1 LSAPEKSKPSRD
13 ERLPPCQWETFE
25 ADWYAAT
32 YMRRLGPGE
41 PSDPL
46 AHYTRVG
53 ARRGASPNRY
63 FDESWYL
70 ARYAAVRDAVQ
81 RGEFASGFAHYCA
94 AGYITHDPHWL
105 FNQTLYTARHPDA
118 AAARLSKLRL
128 RNAYQHYLAVG
139 QNQTVSGS
147 YFFDPQ
153 MFVDATGIAEQPYAT
168 LLGAPWL
175 GNLRL
180 SPYFDPDWYLAA
192 HPEVEDEIAEGWYGN
207 ALHHFLANQR
217 PTSFAGSADFDEAFY
232 AARYPDVGL
241 AIAEGVLRTGLQHFV
256 DHGRFEDRQ
265 PAPWF
270 DPLVYRRNQPVSAA
284 LERAPELTAFDHYIQ
299 TGRKLGLPATRSPYA
314 VPLAERPGQ
323 EAAGKD
329 IFSRFAHLWATGAI
343 TAPLRLAQPETPDV
357 SVVICAFNQFDL
369 TMQTLLSLSGN
380 TGASFETILIDN
392 ASVDGVRQIEQLVDG
407 LRLIRNESNIGFLR
421 ASNQGIAAARG
432 RYVLLLNNDVYLPPN
447 ALARAVKRM
456 DGDESIG
463 ALGGKVV
470 RTHGQLQEAGCVLFS
485 DGSSAGYGRDR
496 DPFEPEFDFPRD
508 VDFVSG
514 LFLMLPRKLLLDLGG
529 LDAAFAP
536 AYYEDTDLCVRVWK
550 SGRRVVYDPTVAIVH
565 LEYGSARN
573 PNAPVTLMRR
583 HREIFLARHRDFLL
597 AKQPPSAARIVL
609 GRSTARRRRVLVI
622 EDTIPY
628 RHLGSGFVR
637 ANDVVASLSALGC
650 EVTVFPMNPVQL
662 PANPRAGFDEGVEL
676 LWDRCIEDV
685 AEFLRERAEY
695 YDLVWV
701 CRAHNLDRISGVI
714 DANGWGP
721 IGRART
727 VLDTEALACNRE
739 AIQAAIEGRRF
750 DVGRALRRELR
761 HAHLVQDVVSVSTA
775 EAAQLKGAGM
785 PRVHVLGHAVAA
797 EPYDTQF
804 AKRADIL
811 ALGALY
817 GADTPNVDGLRWFV
831 AAVWPLVRRKL
842 KTAKLHIAG
851 FVAPGFEPGGMF
863 DGPGVIFHGPVADPT
878 ALYANSRL
886 FLAPTR
892 FAAGIPFKV
901 HEAAS
906 HGLPAMAT
914 ALIAEQLGWTA
925 GEDIAA
931 APAEDAAGFAAALVA
946 AYSDEALW
954 TRLRAASL
962 ARVAAE
968 CDPEAFRRTVQSV
981 LGVAARPQARD

>member
-1 LSAPEKSKPSRD
+1 MPAPEKSKSNSD
-13 ERLPPCQWETFE
+13 VPPAPCPWELFE
-25 ADWYAAT
+25 TDWYAAT
-32 YMRRLGPGE
+32 YMRRLAPGE

-46 AHYTRVG
+46 AHYTRIG

-63 FDESWYL
+63 FDETWYL
-70 ARYAAVRDAVQ
+70 NRYAAVRDAVQ

-94 AGYITHDPHWL
+94 AGFATHDPHWL
-105 FNQTLYTARHPDA
+105 FNQTLYAARHPDA
-118 AAARLSKLRL
+118 AMPRLTKLGM
-128 RNAYQHYLAVG
+128 RNAYQHYLLIG

-153 MFVDATGIAEQPYAT
+153 LFVDATGIAEQPYTT

-180 SPYFDPDWYLAA
+180 SLYFDPDWYVAA
-192 HPEVEDEIAEGWYGN
+192 HPEVEDEVAEGWYGN
-207 ALHHFLANQR
+207 ALHHFLANPR
-217 PTSFAGSADFDEAFY
+217 PAEYPGSADFDEAFY
-232 AARYPDVGL
+232 AARYPDIGE
-241 AIAEGVLRTGLQHFV
+241 AFAAGTLRTGLQHFV

-270 DPLVYRRNQPVSAA
+270 DPLVYRRNQMVSTA
-284 LERAPELTAFDHYIQ
+284 LLTTPELTAFDHYIQ
-299 TGRKLGLPATRSPYA
+299 TGRKLGLPATSSPYA
-314 VPLAERPGQ
+314 IPLAERPGK

-329 IFSRFAHLWATGAI
+329 IFNRFAHLWAMGTVN
-343 TAPLRLAQPETPDV
+343 APLRLAQPDAPDV

-380 TGASFETILIDN
+380 SGVSFETILIDN
-392 ASVDGVRQIEQLVDG
+392 ASQDEVRQIERRVAG
-407 LRLIRNESNIGFLR
+407 LRLIRNESNLGFLQ
-421 ASNQGIAAARG
+421 ASNQGIAASRG

-447 ALARAVKRM
+447 ALARAVQRM
-456 DGDESIG
+456 DGDASIG

-514 LFLMLPRKLLLDLGG
+514 LFLMMPRKLMLDLGA
-529 LDAAFAP
+529 LDVAFAP

-550 SGRRVVYDPTVAIVH
+550 SGRRVVYDPSVVIVH

-583 HREIFLARHRDFLL
+583 NQEIFLARHRDFLL
-597 AKQPPSAARIVL
+597 AKQPPNPARIVL
-609 GRSTARRRRVLVI
+609 GRTTTRRRRVLLI

-637 ANDVVASLSALGC
+637 ANDVVASLVALGC

-662 PANPRAGFDEGVEL
+662 PPNPREGFDESVEL

-685 AEFLRERAEY
+685 AAFLLERAEY

-714 DANGWGP
+714 GPNGWGP
-721 IGRART
+721 IGRVRT

-739 AIQAAIEGRRF
+739 AIQATLEGRRF
-750 DVGRALRRELR
+750 DPARALRRELK
-761 HAHLVQDVVSVSTA
+761 HAHLVQDVVSVSA
-775 EAAQLKGAGM
+775 NEAAQLKGVGL

-797 EPYDTQF
+797 VPDETPF

-817 GADTPNVDGLRWFV
+817 GRDTPNVDGLRWFV
-831 AAVWPLVRRKL
+831 AAVWPLVRKKL
-842 KTAKLHIAG
+842 KQAKLHIVG
-851 FVAPGFEPGGMF
+851 FVAPGFEPGEMF
-863 DGPGVIFHGPVADPT
+863 DAPGVIFHGPVDDP
-878 ALYANSRL
+878 ASLYANSRL

-901 HEAAS
+901 HEAAA
-906 HGLPAMAT
+906 HGLPTMAT
-914 ALIAEQLGWTA
+914 TLIAEQLGWTI

-931 APAEDAAGFAAALVA
+931 ASPDDADGFAAALIA
-946 AYSDEALW
+946 AYSDEARW
-954 TRLRAASL
+954 TKLRNAAL
-962 ARVAAE
+962 ARIAAE
-968 CDPEAFRRTVQSV
+968 CDPAAFT
-981 LGVAARPQARD
+981 ARIDAILTGRAE